1 MTDVPF
7 VEISTCKLIHNR
19 INLARRTRENVAIT
33 GAAGVGKSMALQQYV
48 DRAEYGTAHL
58 FTVSAALG
66 KTAGT
71 LFGMIAE
78 RIGAPTGSN
87 PAATLNALKRHMY
100 DIFYDEMSAVLIF
113 DEAQNI
119 KLETLRDLLTLTD
132 APGMFLTIVFSGN
145 PQVLRIV
152 NTAKNGFEQI
162 GRRLQFRLSID
173 GVTHEDADLI
183 ADAFEV
189 HDDSSRRLLRAVSEA
204 AHVAGV
210 VTILKLA
217 REIADDKPIDI
228 GHLHASI
235 DLFPQY
241 RSAIAKRPAV

>member
-1 MTDVPF
+1 MIDVPF
-7 VEISTCKLIHNR
+7 VEISTFKLIENR

-48 DRAEYGTAHL
+48 DRFEFGSAHL
-58 FTVSAALG
+58 FTVSAVLG

-87 PAATLNALKRHMY
+87 PAAMLNGLKRRMY
-100 DIFYDEMSAVLIF
+100 DIFYDDSDPAVLIF
-113 DEAQNI
+113 DEAQNL
-119 KLETLRDLLTLTD
+119 KLETLRDLLSLTD
-132 APGMFLTIVFSGN
+132 SPDMRLTIVFSGN
-145 PQVLRIV
+145 GQVLRVV

-162 GRRLQFRLSID
+162 GRRVQFRLSID
-173 GVTHEDADLI
+173 GVTHEDTDLI

-189 HDDSSRRLLRAVSEA
+189 RDNAGRRLLRAVGEA

-217 REIADDKPIDI
+217 RELAGGEPIGID
-228 GHLHASI
+228 HLQSATE
-235 DLFPQY
+235 LFPQY
-241 RSAIAKRPAV
+241 RPAIAKR